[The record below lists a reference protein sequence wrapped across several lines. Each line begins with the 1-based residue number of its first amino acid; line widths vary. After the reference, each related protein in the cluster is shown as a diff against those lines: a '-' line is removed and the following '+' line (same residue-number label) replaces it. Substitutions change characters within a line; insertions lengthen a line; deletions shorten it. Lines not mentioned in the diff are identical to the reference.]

1 MSLSPFAPLLL
12 VIGYLCRLALPPV
25 KDSKWLAVVD
35 LILVRPMFR
44 NLAIRVIHLIIS
56 PRIEQMPNEP
66 RRRYFRNMAWFCFV
80 LALSEALFAFL
91 IFWAWL
97 TIVWV
102 APVVPAIW
110 LAVGAIVVFFVAA
123 LTLAVAR
130 IARER
135 ANI

>member
-1 MSLSPFAPLLL
+1 
-12 VIGYLCRLALPPV
+12 
-25 KDSKWLAVVD
+25 
-35 LILVRPMFR
+35 MFR
-44 NLAIRVIHLIIS
+44 DLAIRVIHLIIS

-135 ANI
+135 AKI

>member
-1 MSLSPFAPLLL
+1 
-12 VIGYLCRLALPPV
+12 
-25 KDSKWLAVVD
+25 
-35 LILVRPMFR
+35 MFR

-66 RRRYFRNMAWFCFV
+66 RHRYFRNMAWFCFV

-110 LAVGAIVVFFVAA
+110 LAVGAIVFFFVAA

-135 ANI
+135 AKI

>member
-1 MSLSPFAPLLL
+1 
-12 VIGYLCRLALPPV
+12 
-25 KDSKWLAVVD
+25 
-35 LILVRPMFR
+35 MFR
-44 NLAIRVIHLIIS
+44 NLATRVIHWTIS
-56 PRIEQMPNEP
+56 PRIEQMPSEM

-91 IFWAWL
+91 ILWAWL

-102 APVVPAIW
+102 APVLPALC
-110 LAVGAIVVFFVAA
+110 LAVGAVLLFFFAA
-123 LTLAVAR
+123 VTFTASR

>member
-1 MSLSPFAPLLL
+1 
-12 VIGYLCRLALPPV
+12 RLALPPV
-25 KDSKWLAVVD
+25 KDSTWRAVAD

-66 RRRYFRNMAWFCFV
+66 RSRYFRNLAWFCFV

-91 IFWAWL
+91 IFWAWC

-102 APVVPAIW
+102 APVLPAIW
-110 LAVGAIVVFFVAA
+110 LAVGALVLFFVAA
-123 LTLAVAR
+123 ITFAAAG

-135 ANI
+135 AKTAGSSADQNRRTMP